1 LTGAISVTAGT
12 QDSCAVLVNRTM
24 KCWGINSW
32 GELGNNSQ
40 VGTFTPVTV
49 SGLSGVNMASAGSYH
64 TCAVLT
70 AATVKCWGFNLSGE
84 LGNGTTVINSAVPVA
99 VIGL

>member
-1 LTGAISVTAGT
+1 
-12 QDSCAVLVNRTM
+12 
-24 KCWGINSW
+24 
-32 GELGNNSQ
+32 
-40 VGTFTPVTV
+40 
-49 SGLSGVNMASAGSYH
+49 MASAGSYH